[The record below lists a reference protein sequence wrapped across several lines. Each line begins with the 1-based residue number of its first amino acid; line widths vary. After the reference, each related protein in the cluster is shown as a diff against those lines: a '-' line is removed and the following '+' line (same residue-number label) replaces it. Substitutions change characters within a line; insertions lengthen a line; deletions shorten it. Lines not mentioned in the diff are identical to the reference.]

1 MVKPDNYILV
11 YGWMVTE
18 LGLKGNE
25 LFLYAIIYG
34 FSQDGETEFSGSLRY
49 MQEWLGVNS
58 KATVQNTLEK
68 LMARGLIKKRTVVEK
83 GVTRNFFS
91 AAGRVAPTPVGRL
104 PKNKKGE
111 YQNIVPGV
119 PNFSPNNIE
128 DNIEDILVIEDGG
141 STREKDPRLDA
152 DLSKII
158 NAYQANIGT
167 WPRILTDDLQR
178 WREQFSTEMLLLAI
192 SEGAKN
198 GAHKWSYIESI
209 LRRWKKDNIKT
220 PGDFEAWEAQRK
232 PSTGQ
237 QPKRSAAED
246 YDEIFRELLGGS
258 A

>member
-91 AAGRVAPTPVGRL
+91 AVGRVYQNLVGGV
-104 PKNKKGE
+104 PKNSTGV
-111 YQNIVPGV
+111 YQNLVPGV

-232 PSTGQ
+232 PTAGQ
-237 QPKRSAAED
+237 QQKPSAKDD
-246 YDEIFRELLGGS
+246 YDAIFGGLG
-258 A
+258 

>member
-91 AAGRVAPTPVGRL
+91 AVGRVYQNLVGGV
-104 PKNKKGE
+104 PKNSTGV
-111 YQNIVPGV
+111 YQNLVPGV

-198 GAHKWSYIESI
+198 GAHKLSLIHISEPT
-209 LRRWKKDNIKT
+209 RH
-220 PGDFEAWEAQRK
+220 
-232 PSTGQ
+232 
-237 QPKRSAAED
+237 
-246 YDEIFRELLGGS
+246 
-258 A
+258 

>member
-91 AAGRVAPTPVGRL
+91 AVGRVYQNLVGGV
-104 PKNKKGE
+104 PKNSTGV
-111 YQNIVPGV
+111 YQNLVPGV

-141 STREKDPRLDA
+141 TRKKDPRLDA

-192 SEGAKN
+192 SEGAKT

>member
-91 AAGRVAPTPVGRL
+91 AVGRVYQNLVGGV
-104 PKNKKGE
+104 PKNSTGV
-111 YQNIVPGV
+111 YQNLVPGV

-141 STREKDPRLDA
+141 STRKNDPRLDA

-158 NAYQANIGT
+158 NAYEANIGT
-167 WPRILTDDLQR
+167 WKRILTDDLQR

-232 PSTGQ
+232 PSAGQ

>member
-91 AAGRVAPTPVGRL
+91 AVGRVYQNLVGGV
-104 PKNKKGE
+104 PKNSTGV
-111 YQNIVPGV
+111 YQNLVPGV

-232 PSTGQ
+232 PPAGQ
-237 QPKRSAAED
+237 QQKPSAKDD
-246 YDEIFRELLGGS
+246 YDAIFGGLV
-258 A
+258 

>member
-1 MVKPDNYILV
+1 
-11 YGWMVTE
+11 
-18 LGLKGNE
+18 
-25 LFLYAIIYG
+25 
-34 FSQDGETEFSGSLRY
+34 

-91 AAGRVAPTPVGRL
+91 AVGRVYQNLVGGV
-104 PKNKKGE
+104 PKNSTGV
-111 YQNIVPGV
+111 YQNLVPGV

-232 PSTGQ
+232 TTAGQ

-246 YDEIFRELLGGS
+246 YDEIFREFLGGS

>member
-1 MVKPDNYILV
+1 MVKPDNYVMLL
-11 YGWMVTE
+11 GWMRTE
-18 LGLKGNE
+18 LNLKGNE
-25 LFLYAIIYG
+25 LNLYAIIYG
-34 FSQDGETEFSGSLRY
+34 FTQDGETEFSGSIRY
-49 MQEWLGVNS
+49 MQEWLGAES
-58 KATVQNTLEK
+58 KQTVFNTLDK
-68 LMARGLIKKRTVVEK
+68 LIKKGLVQKRTEVVNGIK
-83 GVTRNFFS
+83 HNYYLAAPRGSLKIRPPQSNFYTGVVLNLDHPS
-91 AAGRVAPTPVGRL
+91 
-104 PKNKKGE
+104 
-111 YQNIVPGV
+111 
-119 PNFSPNNIE
+119 PNFRPNNIE

-141 STREKDPRLDA
+141 TRKKDPRLDA